1 MKKICAMCLSLVV
14 LIGCFGITGFAAGTE
29 LVNETFD
36 NLENLSSFNIA
47 TGKPAYKQATATAV
61 PNFAKLEDG
70 GNVGKGVKISV
81 NKDTYKEAA
90 GIGGYD
96 LAQYIGDVRFIQPN
110 NALDRDYSSGKQYV
124 FEYQVMLTAKNVT
137 DFQIQ
142 PFNDWSA
149 IVKFGNDGNIYHS
162 KDWTIS
168 NYLGSWEPNRIYNVT
183 FVYNNTYASTD
194 GNKKNNC
201 TIYIDGK
208 QTISYQE
215 KATMVTK
222 SRLDASNDPATP
234 AFYYYI
240 KPNAKDYN
248 SVGNCDIYL
257 DNVRFSEYDAAD
269 TVDIKKPSFD
279 ADYASDGKVYFNGNK
294 TVTVAEVKNTLN
306 AASTSTV
313 LMQKDGSI
321 LADTDIVTEGTKVY
335 EITAGNV
342 FEFDAT
348 PVVNKMEKT
357 ISSVN
362 TTLITHPN
370 FGKMLKDSNVEKIEF
385 PANKSNSGTV
395 TVDKPVDELYSNTD
409 FDWMDDY
416 VLSKDDES
424 ALTIEENSARK
435 VLKIH
440 NKFREASIKLNK
452 NNQTISPS
460 KKLVIQGSYIYN
472 ALPYK
477 KSWVEYNSNTLM
489 SYNGEELVS
498 VMPDKRVQISPWF
511 AKIDTDVKVSDN
523 TEFTVAAI
531 VDMEKWT
538 YDVYINGSPAAKDV
552 AINGDK
558 NKTAFE
564 YSRIWQRGE
573 SAGENDGNH
582 TFKDLYVT
590 DFSIYQPTGDAL
602 ADISELTPGVAAEA
616 PVKKL
621 SVSLWKDT
629 DLSNV
634 RLIKSYGTENGLD
647 YVTVEKLS
655 SNGIYAGF
663 ITGNEPNGIYIWNM
677 NSIRP
682 LVESI
687 NK

>member
-1 MKKICAMCLSLVV
+1 MKKICAMCLLLVM

-36 NLENLSSFNIA
+36 NLENLSGFNIA

-61 PNFAKLEDG
+61 PNFTKLEDG
-70 GNVGKGVKISV
+70 GNTGKGVKISV

-90 GIGGYD
+90 RIGNYD
-96 LAQYIGDVRFIQPN
+96 LAQYVGDVRFIQPN
-110 NALDRDYSSGKQYV
+110 NALYRDYSTGKQYV

-149 IVKFGNDGNIYHS
+149 IVNFGNDGKIYYS
-162 KDWTIS
+162 KEWNLS

-183 FVYNNTYASTD
+183 FVYNNTFASTND
-194 GNKKNNC
+194 AKKNNC

-208 QTISYQE
+208 QAISYQE
-215 KATMVTK
+215 KAIMVTK
-222 SRLDASNDPATP
+222 SRLDDPNDSSATP

-240 KPNAKDYN
+240 RPNAKNYD
-248 SVGNCDIYL
+248 SVDNCDIYL

-269 TVDIKKPSFD
+269 TVDIKKPSFN
-279 ADYASDGKVYFNGNK
+279 ADYASDGKVYFNGNNP
-294 TVTVAEVKNTLN
+294 VTVADVKTTLN
-306 AASTSTV
+306 AADTSRV
-313 LMQKDGSI
+313 LMQKDGKI

-335 EITAGNV
+335 EVTAGNV

-357 ISSVN
+357 TSAVN

-370 FGKMLKDSNVEKIEF
+370 FDKMLTDSNVEKIEF
-385 PANKSNSGTV
+385 PANKSNMS
-395 TVDKPVDELYSNTD
+395 ELYTTD
-409 FDWMDDY
+409 FGWMDDY

-424 ALTIEENSARK
+424 TLTIEKNSARK

-440 NKFREASIKLNK
+440 NKFREASIKLN
-452 NNQTISPS
+452 NNKQTISPS

-477 KSWVEYNSNTLM
+477 KSWGELNSNTLM

-498 VMPDKRVQISPWF
+498 VMPDKRIQISPWF

-523 TEFTVAAI
+523 QEFSVAAI
-531 VDMEKWT
+531 VDMTNYT

-552 AINGDK
+552 AINGVNNK
-558 NKTAFE
+558 NAFE
-564 YSRIWQRGE
+564 YSKIWQRGE
-573 SAGENDGNH
+573 SAGENDGSH

-590 DFSIYQPTGDAL
+590 DFSIYQPDSVAL
-602 ADISELTPGVAAEA
+602 ADISALTPGVAAEA

-629 DLSNV
+629 DLNNV
-634 RLIKSYGTENGLD
+634 RLIKCYRTGNELNS
-647 YVTVEKLS
+647 VTLEKLG
-655 SNGIYAGF
+655 SNGIYSGY
-663 ITGNEPNGIYIWNM
+663 IIGNEPDGIFLWDMTDIK
-677 NSIRP
+677 P
-682 LVESI
+682 LTDSI
-687 NK
+687 N

>member
-36 NLENLSSFNIA
+36 ITDL
-47 TGKPAYKQATATAV
+47 TGWDAFIGK
-61 PNFAKLEDG
+61 G
-70 GNVGKGVKISV
+70 GNYESRDLSKIPGFTSLVSDDIVGKGLKISV
-81 NKDTYKEAA
+81 NKDIYKSVVNKSDF
-90 GIGGYD
+90 YD
-96 LAQYIGDVRFIQPN
+96 NIRVRNNNITSLGNIFEKGDVIT
-110 NALDRDYSSGKQYV
+110 V
-124 FEYQVMLTAKNVT
+124 EYQIMLSKKDGITVDVSPLNSWMLMLKFNADGKIYANNGASAISDWEAGRVYNITYLFNNKYASNELANNRKNEVSVYIDGEKKGDTYYLWGALPASTDSPNDDYKRIVYFLRPTAKNYDEV
-137 DFQIQ
+137 
-142 PFNDWSA
+142 
-149 IVKFGNDGNIYHS
+149 
-162 KDWTIS
+162 
-168 NYLGSWEPNRIYNVT
+168 GS
-183 FVYNNTYASTD
+183 
-194 GNKKNNC
+194 
-201 TIYIDGK
+201 
-208 QTISYQE
+208 
-215 KATMVTK
+215 
-222 SRLDASNDPATP
+222 
-234 AFYYYI
+234 
-240 KPNAKDYN
+240 
-248 SVGNCDIYL
+248 CDIYL
-257 DNVRFSEYDAAD
+257 DNVRVTKYSAAD
-269 TVDIKKPSFD
+269 TLDIKKPSFD

-370 FGKMLKDSNVEKIEF
+370 FGKMLTDSNVEKIEF
-385 PANKSNSGTV
+385 PANNSNSGTV

-477 KSWVEYNSNTLM
+477 KSWSEYNSNTLM
-489 SYNGEELVS
+489 SYNGEDLVS
-498 VMPDKRVQISPWF
+498 VMPDKRIQISPWF
-511 AKIDTDVKVSDN
+511 AKIDTDVRVSDN

-552 AINGDK
+552 AINGVN
-558 NKTAFE
+558 NKKAFE

-590 DFSIYQPTGDAL
+590 DFSIYQPTGVAL

-663 ITGNEPNGIYIWNM
+663 ITGNEPNGIYLWNM
-677 NSIRP
+677 NTIRP
-682 LVESI
+682 LVENI

>member
-36 NLENLSSFNIA
+36 NTDL
-47 TGKPAYKQATATAV
+47 TGWDAFIGK
-61 PNFAKLEDG
+61 G
-70 GNVGKGVKISV
+70 GNYESRDLSKIPGFTSLVSDDIVGKGLKISV
-81 NKDTYKEAA
+81 NKDIYKSVVNKSDF
-90 GIGGYD
+90 YD
-96 LAQYIGDVRFIQPN
+96 NIRVRNNNITSLGNIFDKGDVIT
-110 NALDRDYSSGKQYV
+110 V
-124 FEYQVMLTAKNVT
+124 EYQIMLSKKDGITVDVSPLNSWMLMLKFNADGKIYANNGASAISDWEAGRVYNITYLFNNKYASNELANNRKNEVSVYIDGEKKGDTYYLWGALPASTDSPNDDYKRIVYFLRPTAKNYDEV
-137 DFQIQ
+137 
-142 PFNDWSA
+142 
-149 IVKFGNDGNIYHS
+149 
-162 KDWTIS
+162 
-168 NYLGSWEPNRIYNVT
+168 GS
-183 FVYNNTYASTD
+183 
-194 GNKKNNC
+194 
-201 TIYIDGK
+201 
-208 QTISYQE
+208 
-215 KATMVTK
+215 
-222 SRLDASNDPATP
+222 
-234 AFYYYI
+234 
-240 KPNAKDYN
+240 
-248 SVGNCDIYL
+248 CDIYL
-257 DNVRFSEYDAAD
+257 DNVRVTKYSAAD

-362 TTLITHPN
+362 TTLIKHPN
-370 FGKMLKDSNVEKIEF
+370 FGKMLTDSNVEKIEF
-385 PANKSNSGTV
+385 PANNSNSGTV

-477 KSWVEYNSNTLM
+477 KSWSEYNSNTLM
-489 SYNGEELVS
+489 SYNGEDLVS
-498 VMPDKRVQISPWF
+498 VMPDKRIQISPWF
-511 AKIDTDVKVSDN
+511 AKIDTDVRVSDN

-552 AINGDK
+552 AINGVN
-558 NKTAFE
+558 NKKAFE

-663 ITGNEPNGIYIWNM
+663 ITGNEPNGIYLWNM